1 METFQFTQYG
11 LLSGHVVDVGWNAT
25 VEDRKKPDKNGK
37 DGLEVQDGDAPE
49 NDPSHYVAHV
59 VLDRTSMI
67 VDGHEE
73 TLWPGMPVTAEI
85 KIGNRSV
92 ISYLLSPLNR
102 YAHEVGRE
110 R

>member
-1 METFQFTQYG
+1 
-11 LLSGHVVDVGWNAT
+11 
-25 VEDRKKPDKNGK
+25 
-37 DGLEVQDGDAPE
+37 
-49 NDPSHYVAHV
+49 
-59 VLDRTSMI
+59 MI